1 MVTTTRTRTP
11 GHVQQAICAA
21 IGVVLLVVGV
31 AGLVQGGL
39 DGMTSTPATV
49 SESTVGGLGG
59 SPLLNLWHLVVG
71 VLALLCSLR
80 LRTTAIVGIVGSI
93 AFLALTAYDI
103 VTLIAG
109 QDGEPLNVRWP
120 ALCLHIAVWAAAST
134 IVVLYFRTAR
144 EGDPEPT

>member
-1 MVTTTRTRTP
+1 MTTTRTRTP

-31 AGLVQGGL
+31 AGLVEGGL
-39 DGMTSTPATV
+39 GGMTSTPATV
-49 SESTVGGLGG
+49 ADPTVGGLGG
-59 SPLLNLWHLVVG
+59 SPLLNLWHVVFG
-71 VLALLCSLR
+71 VLALLGALR
-80 LRTTAIVGIVGSI
+80 LRTAAIVGTVGSI
-93 AFLALTAYDI
+93 AFLALTAYD
-103 VTLIAG
+103 VVALIAG

-144 EGDPEPT
+144 DGDPEPT